1 MAISIGQQAEQFA
14 KQFLK
19 NQGLR
24 FLEANFNSRMGEIDL
39 IMHDAD
45 TTVFV
50 EVRYRKNSMF
60 GSALETITAKKQRK
74 IRLTAESYLAK
85 HKLKNVACRFDT
97 VGLCG
102 NIDSPTIEW
111 IKNAF

>member
-1 MAISIGQQAEQFA
+1 MDISIGQQAEQIA
-14 KQFLK
+14 KRYLK

-39 IMHDAD
+39 IMHHID

-50 EVRYRKNSMF
+50 EVRYRKNSTY
-60 GSALETITAKKQRK
+60 GSALETITPNKQRK

-85 HKLKNVACRFDT
+85 NKLENVACRFDT
-97 VGLCG
+97 VGLSG
-102 NIDSPTIEW
+102 NIASPTIEW
-111 IKNAF
+111 IENAF